1 MFHITENL
9 LFQERPY
16 ICGQCGDTFARSD
29 HLKQHNKTHA
39 KPTKTGKE
47 GATEAG
53 DQTEDAA
60 QNTTNISGVQT
71 PTTTPPSGQNTGSL
85 PAKSLTSTAV
95 SHSANVIVTSIPAAG
110 QSSNILASAAQS
122 ARIFAAAQN
131 PSSTIGPSF
140 RPAVAQSTVVTGGQG
155 SKVGVSQSSV
165 SSIKGAN
172 LTVASLG
179 SSSSTF
185 GAGQSSSVN
194 RTVSAPSRQ
203 EEPDI
208 SIVNLPVM
216 SRAKTMTTASP
227 SSSLFLSKQVT
238 NQKPPN
244 VNIAQL
250 SSQVAKGHTVP
261 RPLGLIRGA
270 SPFFPSKVFNQNASL
285 VGENRF
291 PIVSTVQ
298 STAVLRIP
306 EMQPPGGIHPVTAP
320 TGTQAE
326 NISKALQAVS
336 RSVDISR
343 TFQGHVHINEKS
355 SPVGAQQS
363 TYRFPMATVAMHD
376 SQLTNQERHAGSSS
390 TGPVLGNSGTEHL

>member
-1 MFHITENL
+1 M
-9 LFQERPY
+9 
-16 ICGQCGDTFARSD
+16 
-29 HLKQHNKTHA
+29 
-39 KPTKTGKE
+39 
-47 GATEAG
+47 
-53 DQTEDAA
+53 
-60 QNTTNISGVQT
+60 
-71 PTTTPPSGQNTGSL
+71 PPSGQNTGSL

-122 ARIFAAAQN
+122 ARIFAATQN

-140 RPAVAQSTVVTGGQG
+140 RPAVAQSTVITGGQG
-155 SKVGVSQSSV
+155 SIVGVSQSSV

-179 SSSSTF
+179 SSSSMF

-208 SIVNLPVM
+208 SIVNFVDNLPVM

-250 SSQVAKGHTVP
+250 SGQVAKGHTVP

-291 PIVSTVQ
+291 PIVSTIQ

-306 EMQPPGGIHPVTAP
+306 EMQPPGGIHPVAVP

-390 TGPVLGNSGTEHL
+390 TGPVLGNSGTEHV